1 MITMPKRKGNFNAW
15 RLEKLADPVNA
26 ANYLSAAL
34 EDSPEIFLDAVKD
47 VIQATSVSKI
57 AQKANLTRESI
68 YRSFSA
74 TGNPTLETLTSVLD
88 ALGLKLSKIA
98 PRCGS
103 LTSSPPL
110 SGTATRRHK
119 GRSKYGRRGL
129 RDRSQ
134 LLLPFDSAW
143 PAWATANATRAGNI
157 GTIITAS
164 HAFGTPRVPQQVES
178 QRSSEEWMS
187 YVPHQQGTAN
197 PTYAYAQ

>member
-1 MITMPKRKGNFNAW
+1 MPKRKGNFNAW

-34 EDSPEIFLDAVKD
+34 EDSPDIFLDAVKD

-103 LTSSPPL
+103 LTSSSPL
-110 SGTATRRHK
+110 SGSATRRHN

-134 LLLPFDSAW
+134 LLLSVRPPCRTHKGVHHFSCSTSRPLADRVLEA
-143 PAWATANATRAGNI
+143 AIGWADATVSTQYDAENKFWNALSKYRETLL
-157 GTIITAS
+157 
-164 HAFGTPRVPQQVES
+164 P
-178 QRSSEEWMS
+178 
-187 YVPHQQGTAN
+187 
-197 PTYAYAQ
+197 